1 LLKLSGNIL
10 SVIRKNWTLSNLN
23 LFLPGIKKIY
33 MEFKAQSIADFLG
46 GTVEGDPNC
55 TVTGVA
61 KIEEGKPGTLAFLSN
76 PKYNKYIYET
86 EASIVLV
93 NQDLELEGD
102 VKTTLIR
109 VPDAYKA
116 FASLLELYQ
125 QAKGDKS
132 GIENPSFVD
141 PTATLG
147 KDLYLG
153 AFSYIGKNVRIGNHV
168 KIYPQVY
175 IGDNT
180 TIGDD
185 SILFAGVKIYE
196 DTIIGQACI
205 IHAGAVIGSDGFGFA
220 PNEDGSYQKIP
231 QVGNVIL
238 EDLVEIGANS
248 TIDCA
253 TMGST
258 IIRKG
263 TKIDNLV
270 QIAHNVEVG
279 ENTVIAALT
288 GIAGST
294 KIGQNCRFGGHVG
307 IAGHLNIG
315 DRVNIGGFSG
325 VSNNIKSDM
334 TVLLSPAMEIG
345 HAARVAAVYRNLPQL
360 REQVLDLAKQL
371 AQIKKQLEE

>member
-1 LLKLSGNIL
+1 
-10 SVIRKNWTLSNLN
+10 
-23 LFLPGIKKIY
+23 LPRIKKIY
-33 MEFKAQSIADFLG
+33 MEFKAQNIADFLG
-46 GTVEGDPNC
+46 GTVDGDANV

-93 NQDLELEGD
+93 NQDFELEGE
-102 VKTTLIR
+102 VQTTLIR

-132 GIENPSFVD
+132 GIENPSFID

-147 KDLYLG
+147 KDIYLG
-153 AFSYIGKNVRIGNHV
+153 AFAYIGKNVKIGNHV

-175 IGDNT
+175 IGDNS

-196 DTIIGQACI
+196 DTKIGLACI

-220 PNEDGSYQKIP
+220 PNEDGTYQKIP
-231 QVGNVIL
+231 QVGNVVL

-270 QIAHNVEVG
+270 QIAHNVEIG
-279 ENTVIAALT
+279 ENTVMAALT

-294 KIGQNCRFGGHVG
+294 KVGSNCRFGGQVG
-307 IAGHLNIG
+307 IAGHLSIG
-315 DRVNIGGFSG
+315 DHVNLGAMSG
-325 VSNNIKSDM
+325 VSNNIKSNM
-334 TVLLSPAMEIG
+334 TVLGAPAMEIG
-345 HAARVAAVYRNLPQL
+345 RAARVVAVYRNLPQL
-360 REQVLDLAKQL
+360 REQVLDLAKQVT
-371 AQIKKQLEE
+371 QIKKQLEE